1 MIRRR
6 VVFCGLILV
15 LLGSVISGCRASPKQ
30 VDQPVYWPTD
40 GWHTSTPEEQGLDS
54 GLILAML
61 DKIQKE
67 DLAIHSVLIV
77 RHGYL
82 VTEVYFPPYQR
93 EIKHPAYS
101 ITKSFTSAMIGKAL
115 EEGNIKSVQQN
126 VLEFFPDIAQDTTD
140 PRRKDITIEHLLTM
154 SAGYN
159 TNTMP
164 DHYGKDADFDTIRH
178 ILTYN
183 SVLVPPGTSFYYD
196 SGLPHLLSAVIQKN
210 TGMALQDY
218 AEQKLFQPLGITDYA
233 WASDTRGITNG
244 ATGLTLR
251 PRDMAKFGYLFLNH
265 GEWNGTRLLPEEWVD
280 ASTSKHIETKG
291 LMNAAEDDGYGYLWW
306 IDSFGGYSAHGFG
319 GQYIFVLPP
328 LDMVVVFTSGLP
340 EPLFSMP
347 NQLVRNY
354 LIPAA
359 KEAGSLTPNAQ
370 AYQWLADGIQMI
382 EQGEPSES
390 VLPEIA
396 RRISGRTFRVDQNPL
411 VGMYVAFTL
420 DFTGDGTYQNE
431 LQFPGDQR
439 ILVTGSL
446 NQGFYLNKVRYPGPP
461 AQDLLIP
468 LRGYWQAEAT
478 FIEVYMQN
486 MNTDIDLMSNKY
498 IFDGDK
504 VTVETSSSMND
515 KSFQMIWEMVK

>member
-1 MIRRR
+1 MIRLRM
-6 VVFCGLILV
+6 VYCGLILV
-15 LLGSVISGCRASPKQ
+15 LLGGVIGGCRASPKQ
-30 VDQPVYWPTD
+30 AEQPTYWPA
-40 GWHTSTPEEQGLDS
+40 GEWRISTPEEHGLDS

-61 DKIQKE
+61 DKIQN
-67 DLAIHSVLIV
+67 DNLAIHSILIV

-82 VTEVYFPPYQR
+82 VTEVYFPPYQQGIR
-93 EIKHPAYS
+93 HPAYS
-101 ITKSFTSAMIGKAL
+101 MTKSFTSAMVGKAL
-115 EEGNIKSVQQN
+115 QEGYIKSIHQK

-140 PRRKDITIEHLLTM
+140 PRREDITIENLLTM

-164 DHYGKDADFDTIRH
+164 DLYSKDASFDTIRH

-210 TGMALQDY
+210 AGMTLQDY
-218 AEQKLFQPLGITDYA
+218 AEQNLFQPLGITDYT
-233 WASDTRGITNG
+233 WESDPRGITNG

-251 PRDMAKFGYLFLNH
+251 PRDMAKFGYLFLHH
-265 GEWNGTRLLPEEWVD
+265 GEWNGTQLLPAEWVE

-291 LMNAAEDDGYGYLWW
+291 LMNAAEEDGYGYLWW

-319 GQYIFVLPP
+319 GQYVFVLPL

-340 EPLFSMP
+340 ESLFPMP

-359 KEAGSLTPNAQ
+359 KEDGPLIPHSQVP
-370 AYQWLADGIQMI
+370 QWLADRVRAI
-382 EQGEPSES
+382 EQGEPHDS
-390 VLPEIA
+390 VLPESA
-396 RRISGRTFRVDQNPL
+396 RRITGKTFRADQVPPG
-411 VGMYVAFTL
+411 GMYVAFTL
-420 DFTGDGTYQNE
+420 TFTGEGTYQNKI
-431 LQFPGDQR
+431 QFPGGQT

-446 NQGFYLNKVRYPGPP
+446 NQVFHLNQVRFLGPP

-468 LRGYWQAEAT
+468 LRGYWQDEVT
-478 FIEVYMQN
+478 FVEDYIQN
-486 MNTDIDLMSNKY
+486 LNTDIDLMTNKY
-498 IFDGDK
+498 TFEGDK
-504 VTVETSSSMND
+504 VIIETSSRMSD
-515 KSFQMIWEMVK
+515 DSFQMVWEMVK

>member
-1 MIRRR
+1 MIRLRLI
-6 VVFCGLILV
+6 FCSLILF
-15 LLGSVISGCRASPKQ
+15 LLGSVTGGCRASPKQ

-40 GWHTSTPEEQGLDS
+40 EWRTSMPEEQGLDS

-61 DKIQKE
+61 DEIQHE
-67 DLAIHSVLIV
+67 NLAIHSVLIV

-82 VTEVYFPPYQR
+82 VTEVYFPPYQQDIR
-93 EIKHPAYS
+93 HPAYS
-101 ITKSFTSAMIGKAL
+101 MTKSFTSAMVGKAL
-115 EEGNIKSVQQN
+115 QEGYIKSVNQKA
-126 VLEFFPDIAQDTTD
+126 LEFFPDIAQDTTD

-164 DHYGKDADFDTIRH
+164 DLYGKDASFDTIRH
-178 ILTYN
+178 ILTYD
-183 SVLVPPGTSFYYD
+183 SVLATPGTSFYYD

-210 TGMALQDY
+210 TGVTLQNY
-218 AEQKLFQPLGITDYA
+218 AEQNLFQPLGITDYT
-233 WASDTRGITNG
+233 WDSDPRGITNG
-244 ATGLTLR
+244 GTSLTLR
-251 PRDMAKFGYLFLNH
+251 PFDMAKFGYLFLHH
-265 GEWNGTRLLPEEWVD
+265 GEWNRTQLLPEEWVE

-291 LMNAAEDDGYGYLWW
+291 LMDAAEDDGYGYMWW

-319 GQYIFVLPP
+319 GQYIFVLPS

-340 EPLFSMP
+340 ESLFPMP

-359 KEAGSLTPNAQ
+359 KEAGPLTPHSQ
-370 AYQWLADGIQMI
+370 APQWLADRIQMI
-382 EQGEPSES
+382 EQGEPSDS

-396 RRISGRTFRVDQNPL
+396 RRISGKTFRTTQTPL

-420 DFTGDGTYQNE
+420 TFTGQGTYQNE
-431 LQFPGDQR
+431 IQFPGGQT

-446 NQGFYLNKVRYPGPP
+446 NQAFHLNQVRFAGPP

-468 LRGYWQAEAT
+468 LRGYWQDEVT
-478 FIEVYMQN
+478 FVEDYIQN
-486 MNTDIDLMSNKY
+486 LNMDIDLMTNKY
-498 IFDGDK
+498 TFEGDK
-504 VTVETSSSMND
+504 VIVETSSCMSDN
-515 KSFQMIWEMVK
+515 SFQMIWELVK